1 MSNFWSLWIIV
12 LTVISIVG
20 ITWILFANRKSTG
33 SGPDKTTGHI
43 YDGIEEYDNPLPA
56 WWFNM
61 FVITIVFGIGYL
73 IFYPGMGNYKGLL
86 NWTQVNQWQAEV
98 DRAEKKYGEIFAQYR
113 AMPIEEV
120 SKNTKALKMGQR
132 MFSNNCAQCHGG
144 DARGGNGFPNLTDG
158 EWLYG
163 NSPDQIKESIVQGR
177 SGSMPGW
184 LAPLTEDGV
193 MEVSQYVKSLS
204 GAVVSDGAGKVKFQM
219 FCSACHGAKG
229 AGNIAFGA
237 PDLTN
242 DIWLY
247 GGSLGQIS
255 HSIRNG
261 RNGRMPIHKELL
273 SEDKIHLLTAY
284 VYSLS
289 HNL

>member
-12 LTVISIVG
+12 LTVISFVG

-56 WWFNM
+56 WWFHM

-73 IFYPGMGNYKGLL
+73 VFYPGMGNYKGLL
-86 NWTQVNQWQAEV
+86 NWTQVNQWQADV

-113 AMPIEEV
+113 VMPVVEV
-120 SKNTKALKMGQR
+120 AKNTKALKMGQR
-132 MFSNNCAQCHGG
+132 MFSNNCAQCHGA
-144 DARGGNGFPNLTDG
+144 DARGGNGFPDLTDS

-163 NSPDQIKESIVQGR
+163 DSPDQIRESIVQGR
-177 SGSMPGW
+177 SGAMPGW
-184 LAPLTEDGV
+184 LAALTEEGV
-193 MEVSQYVKSLS
+193 SELSQYVKSLS
-204 GAVVSDGAGKVKFQM
+204 NGGASDGAAKAKFQM
-219 FCSACHGAKG
+219 FCSACHGAEG
-229 AGNIAFGA
+229 TGNIAFGA

-247 GGSLGQIS
+247 GGSLGQIA

>member
-1 MSNFWSLWIIV
+1 MSTFWSLWIIV
-12 LTVISIVG
+12 LTVISFVG

-56 WWFNM
+56 WWFHM
-61 FVITIVFGIGYL
+61 FVITIVFSVGYL
-73 IFYPGMGNYKGLL
+73 IFYPGMGNFKGVL

-98 DRAEKKYGEIFAQYR
+98 DRAETKYGEIFAQYR
-113 AMPIEEV
+113 AMPIEEL
-120 SKNTKALKMGQR
+120 SKNSKALKMGQR
-132 MFSNNCAQCHGG
+132 MFSNNCAQCHAG
-144 DARGGNGFPNLTDG
+144 DARGGNGFPDLTDG

-163 NSPDQIKESIVQGR
+163 HSPEQIKESIMAGR
-177 SGSMPGW
+177 SGAMPGW
-184 LAPLTEDGV
+184 LAALKEEGV
-193 MEVSQYVKSLS
+193 SEVSQYVKNLS
-204 GAVVSDGAGKVKFQM
+204 VGGEVNEAAKAKFQM
-219 FCSACHGAKG
+219 FCSACHGADG
-229 AGNIAFGA
+229 TGNIAFGA

-261 RNGRMPIHKELL
+261 RNGRMPVHKELL

-289 HNL
+289 HNP